1 MALWSPVWTGAG
13 NDPNGGGWP
22 EMRAAAPTRS
32 YEEDAAMAESLVGC
46 GQITWNQ
53 FQRAEPGAW
62 SEERVLGEIARAG
75 YAGAPA
81 GQRGGRTAAETV
93 ALFAAHGLRPAP
105 GYMSGAFWEAAERET
120 LLAEARR
127 QGAFAR
133 EAGLDAI
140 YVAAGGFD
148 YVTRSGRTRR
158 ETAGHVDHDD
168 ALTTEQYRRFGDTL
182 NEVGAILLAEGV
194 HAAFHNH
201 VGTPIETREEIDTL
215 LALTDPAT
223 IFLGPD
229 TGHLA
234 WAGADPVAFC
244 RDYAARIVT
253 LHLKDVDP
261 AVVARGR
268 DAAWDYRTFTAAGV
282 FAELGEGGVDFPAIF
297 AILREAGFAGWLIAE
312 TDVTQRPSAL
322 ESATVSRQYLR
333 SQGY

>member
-1 MALWSPVWTGAG
+1 
-13 NDPNGGGWP
+13 
-22 EMRAAAPTRS
+22 
-32 YEEDAAMAESLVGC
+32 MAESLVGC

-62 SEERVLGEIARAG
+62 PEERVLAEIARAG

-81 GQRGGRTAAETV
+81 APRGGRTVAETT

-105 GYMSGAFWEAAERET
+105 GYMSGAFWEAGEREN
-120 LLAEARR
+120 LLTEARR
-127 QGAFAR
+127 HGAFAR

-148 YVTRSGRTRR
+148 FVTRSGRTRR
-158 ETAGHVDHDD
+158 EAAGHVGPDD
-168 ALTTEQYRRFGDTL
+168 ALTDEQYRRFGDTL
-182 NEVGAILLAEGV
+182 NEVGALLLAEGV
-194 HAAFHNH
+194 RACFHNH
-201 VGTPIETREEIDTL
+201 VGTPIETRGEIDTL

-244 RDYAARIVT
+244 RDYAGRIAT

-261 AVVARGR
+261 AIVARGR
-268 DAAWDYRTFTAAGV
+268 DAGWDYRTFTDAGV
-282 FAELGEGGVDFPAIF
+282 FAELGDGGVEFPAIF

-322 ESATVSRQYLR
+322 ESATVSRDYLR

>member
-1 MALWSPVWTGAG
+1 MV
-13 NDPNGGGWP
+13 
-22 EMRAAAPTRS
+22 
-32 YEEDAAMAESLVGC
+32 ESVVGC

-53 FQRAEPGAW
+53 FQRVEPEAW
-62 SEERVLGEIARAG
+62 SEGRVLDEIARAG

-81 GQRGGRTAAETV
+81 GPRGARSAAETV
-93 ALFAAHGLRPAP
+93 AFFAAHGLRPAP
-105 GYMSGAFWEAAERET
+105 GYMSGAFWEADQRET

-158 ETAGHVDHDD
+158 DTAGHVGPDD
-168 ALTTEQYRRFGDTL
+168 ALTAEQYRRFGDTL

-194 HAAFHNH
+194 RPAFHNH

-234 WAGADPVAFC
+234 WAGANPVAFC

-268 DAAWDYRTFTAAGV
+268 DAGWDYRTFTDAGV
-282 FAELGEGGVDFPAIF
+282 FAELGDGGVDFPAIF

-322 ESATVSRQYLR
+322 ESATVSREYLR

>member
-1 MALWSPVWTGAG
+1 MTDVV
-13 NDPNGGGWP
+13 
-22 EMRAAAPTRS
+22 
-32 YEEDAAMAESLVGC
+32 VGC

-53 FQRAEPGAW
+53 FQRAEPDAW
-62 SEERVLGEIARAG
+62 SEERVLDEIAQAG

-81 GQRGGRTAAETV
+81 GQRGERTAAETT

-105 GYMSGAFWEAAERET
+105 GYLSGAFWEAGQRAT
-120 LLAEARR
+120 LLAEARW

-158 ETAGHVDHDD
+158 ETAGHVAPAD
-168 ALTTEQYRRFGDTL
+168 ALTDEQYRRFGDTL
-182 NEVGAILLAEGV
+182 NEVGSILLAEGV
-194 HAAFHNH
+194 RAAFHNH

-244 RDYAARIVT
+244 RDYAPRIAT

-261 AVVARGR
+261 AIVAHGR
-268 DAAWDYRTFTAAGV
+268 DAGWDYRIFTDAGV
-282 FAELGEGGVDFPAIF
+282 FTELGDGGVDFPAIF

-322 ESATVSRQYLR
+322 ESATVSREYLR

>member
-1 MALWSPVWTGAG
+1 
-13 NDPNGGGWP
+13 
-22 EMRAAAPTRS
+22 
-32 YEEDAAMAESLVGC
+32 MAESLVGC

-53 FQRAEPGAW
+53 FRHVEPDAW
-62 SEERVLGEIARAG
+62 PEERVLDEIAQAG

-81 GQRGGRTAAETV
+81 GQRDDRSAAETV
-93 ALFAAHGLRPAP
+93 AFFAAHGLRPAP
-105 GYMSGAFWEAAERET
+105 GYMSGAFWEAGEREA

-133 EAGLDAI
+133 EMGLDAI

-148 YVTRSGRTRR
+148 YVTRSGQTRR
-158 ETAGHVDHDD
+158 DTAGHVAPDD
-168 ALTTEQYRRFGDTL
+168 ALTTEQYQRFGDTL

-194 HAAFHNH
+194 RAAFHNH

-223 IFLGPD
+223 VFLGPD

-268 DAAWDYRTFTAAGV
+268 AAGWNYRAFTDAGV
-282 FAELGEGGVDFPAIF
+282 FTELGDGGVDFPAIF
-297 AILREAGFAGWLIAE
+297 AILREIGFAGWLIAE
-312 TDVTQRPSAL
+312 TDVTQRSSAL
-322 ESATVSRQYLR
+322 ESATISREYLR